1 MAILEICRLGA
12 PVLREK
18 AKPVHRL
25 TKRHQKLL
33 KDMAETLYE
42 ADGVGLAAPQIGISE
57 RIVVIDAGKGL
68 LQLVNPVIVDS
79 EGAQTDVE
87 GCLSIPGV
95 TGYVTRAEDVVV
107 EAVSGEGRPIR
118 IEGHGLLARAL
129 QHEIDHLD
137 GILFID
143 RASGLGQ
150 EPVQET
156 AEVKEP
162 ENK

>member
-1 MAILEICRLGA
+1 MAILEICKLGE
-12 PVLREK
+12 PVLRDK
-18 AKPVHRL
+18 ARPVHRI

-33 KDMAETLYE
+33 KDMAETMYE
-42 ADGVGLAAPQIGISE
+42 ADGVGLAAPQVGVSE

-68 LQLVNPVIVDS
+68 LQLVNPAIVSS
-79 EGAQTDVE
+79 EGSQTDAE

-95 TGYVTRAEDVVV
+95 SGYVTRAEKVVV
-107 EAVSGEGRPIR
+107 EALNGEGRPIR

-143 RASGLGQ
+143 RASGVSE
-150 EPVQET
+150 EPPSEET
-156 AEVKEP
+156 TEVKEP
-162 ENK
+162 EA